1 MTHEPA
7 TPAGGDGSPWD
18 VPPPILFNA
27 WKHHA
32 GALRQQIADVRAS
45 GVEALVVLP
54 GQLLV
59 MGTELMD
66 LYTGALLPRQIG
78 AAVVAALS
86 GERRLAWEEYHKWV
100 EAGGGY
106 RVLVLTADDSSWVL
120 RLGEAGGR
128 YVHLHPGRRTS
139 HTLRVRA
146 NVLRTAV
153 LVLAHVAVHGGDPLE
168 VTLINQVRQRFLG
181 LAPIKEL
188 EGDRGLRGMIELL
201 GGPAPKP
208 EQSG

>member
-1 MTHEPA
+1 MMTPINPVGA
-7 TPAGGDGSPWD
+7 PGSPWE

-32 GALRQQIADVRAS
+32 GALRQRVRDVGAA
-45 GVEALVVLP
+45 GAGALDALP

-66 LYTGALLPRQIG
+66 LYTGAMLPGQIG
-78 AAVVAALS
+78 EAVVRAL
-86 GERRLAWEEYHKWV
+86 RQQHRLAWDEYRPWL

-106 RVLVLTADDSSWVL
+106 RVLTLAEGGSCWVL

-128 YVHLHPGRRTS
+128 YVHLHPGRRTP
-139 HTLRVRA
+139 HTRRVRA

-153 LVLAHVAVHGGDPLE
+153 MVLAHAAVHGGDPLD
-168 VTLINQVRQRFLG
+168 VSRINRVRRLFLG
-181 LAPIKEL
+181 LAPIKEV
-188 EGDRGLRGMIELL
+188 EGDEGLRGMIELL
-201 GGPAPKP
+201 RGGG
-208 EQSG
+208 Q